1 MAHMS
6 FNFQRQFLDI
16 IKNAASQEAVYKI
29 SKEAKNYE
37 QFNALV
43 RSLIDKEHMWTPP
56 CRSNGKRGGTP
67 DYMGFDDEMKQVIK
81 SKRVSKGKKTKK
93 SKPTDSFKKAFGPRA
108 LGRGLS
114 KQKTKIPGFQ
124 VQSKTKS
131 GAILVPP
138 IDYEKIAE
146 CLKAEKPLS
155 LETITLTG
163 EAKKSWPLKKA
174 NLDDEGNTSVVP
186 IGYWASLSP
195 VDESNFD
202 TQSLRSKATDKYI
215 PIKQLTDAQAYCF
228 NFELEKDDDGAD
240 VLAQLAEKE
249 PVVKKQ
255 EPVVEE
261 HKVEPVVEEHK
272 EEPVVKKVSNS
283 TAVEFAE
290 GTKSHDGKLATTEQ
304 IVEAIK
310 LFCKEEFDEESF
322 DDAVAIYIKKYKK
335 YAAKKM
341 TIAEMFERNKS
352 FAKIRP
358 FLEKIKS
365 EVEDSDDEDF
375 PILHS
380 DDEESNDTQRVIFK
394 ESDSIVSITQQFV

>member
-1 MAHMS
+1 MT
-6 FNFQRQFLDI
+6 FTFQKQFLDI
-16 IKNAASQEAVYKI
+16 IKNAASSEEVWNISQESDSFEDYQRRV
-29 SKEAKNYE
+29 AKWLLEN
-37 QFNALV
+37 
-43 RSLIDKEHMWTPP
+43 HMWTPP
-56 CRSNGKRGGTP
+56 CRTNGKRGGTP
-67 DYMGFDDEMKQVIK
+67 DYMGFDDEMKQVLK
-81 SKRVSKGKKTKK
+81 KTRASSKGKKSKK

-108 LGRGLS
+108 KGRGLS
-114 KQKTKIPGFQ
+114 KQKTKIPGFE

-155 LETITLTG
+155 LEAIALTG

-174 NLDDEGNTSVVP
+174 TLDDDGNTSVVP

-195 VDESNFD
+195 VDESDFD
-202 TQSLRSKATDKYI
+202 TQSLRSKATKKYI

-228 NFELEKDDDGAD
+228 NFDLEKDDDGAD
-240 VLAQLAEKE
+240 VLAQLA
-249 PVVKKQ
+249 
-255 EPVVEE
+255 
-261 HKVEPVVEEHK
+261 VVEEHK
-272 EEPVVKKVSNS
+272 EEPVVNKQKPQVK
-283 TAVEFAE
+283 FAKD
-290 GTKSHDGKLATTEQ
+290 TKSHDGKLATSEQ

-310 LFCKEEFDEESF
+310 LFCKEEFDDENF
-322 DDAVAIYIKKYKK
+322 DDAVAVYIKKYKK

-358 FLEKIKS
+358 FLEKINS

-375 PILHS
+375 PVLHS
-380 DDEESNDTQRVIFK
+380 DGED
-394 ESDSIVSITQQFV
+394 SDNLEFE